1 MKASVLIFSIALAA
15 CGGGGGNFISGGA
28 QTDTP
33 KDTVT
38 ETTAPTCTYPKNAIA
53 TNEDHFSDGKALS
66 FVDTSKKYKI
76 FIQGD
81 LNQLSIGE
89 CVFVE
94 KITLNGKSNTVKT
107 VAKTNIAEIYLPPN
121 SFANSVSVP
130 DKLAVK
136 WSDFG
141 NNNSLNSN

>member
-28 QTDTP
+28 QTDIP

-53 TNEDHFSDGKALS
+53 TNENHLSNGAELS

-76 FIQGD
+76 FIEGD
-81 LNQLSIGE
+81 TNQLSIGE
-89 CVFVE
+89 CVLVE
-94 KITLNGKSNTVKT
+94 RITLYGNSNTVKT
-107 VAKTNIAEIYLPPN
+107 VATTNIETISFPSN
-121 SFANSVSVP
+121 SFNNSVSVP
-130 DKLAVK
+130 KTSTVNVSDNGTSNSVK
-136 WSDFG
+136 KY
-141 NNNSLNSN
+141 